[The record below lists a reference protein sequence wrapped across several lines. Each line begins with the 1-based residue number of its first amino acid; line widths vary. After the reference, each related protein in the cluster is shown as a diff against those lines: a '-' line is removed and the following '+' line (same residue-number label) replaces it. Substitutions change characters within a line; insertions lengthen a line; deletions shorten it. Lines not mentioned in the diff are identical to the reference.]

1 MFRQQERSA
10 VRTGEVMHTVIK
22 NKLERF
28 KIVRLLISI
37 YRIKAV
43 RALFPLLIIG
53 LVYLEGQHEL
63 KQIHL
68 GKIIR
73 DLKSVPVPSI
83 VQMLG
88 ISLLS
93 VAVMSTYDYLIRRHF
108 RLQIGWLRTFR
119 YAWIANTFNNMIGFA
134 GLAGAG
140 LRTLLYKRSSV
151 PASLLAPAIVF
162 LSPLMITGL
171 SLLGWGTITGLLPA
185 DRLLEAHRW
194 LGFAVWGIALYLPF
208 FVLLQR
214 SALFAKWVNRG
225 EGRTAWLTVVASVGA
240 SFLEWVFAG
249 LTFWF
254 IAGEL
259 LGSAPFLTVFSI
271 YVVAAIAGILS
282 MAPGGIGAFDLI
294 ALLGLTQLGIK
305 SDHAMA
311 VLVIYRLF
319 YYIIPWLIGLVLA
332 ALEFGLPGTKGAE
345 RSGDRVEAPLTIW
358 QRIWGW
364 PGQYTF
370 LSDLGVWAL
379 GKLVLAS
386 GLLLL
391 LSAATPELL
400 YRLKVTE
407 ELLSLPVMQI
417 SHHLSVLIGFMLI
430 LLSRGISLR
439 VRRAYVWTGL
449 LLLGGA
455 VFAFTKGF
463 DYEEALFLLVVAL
476 ILWISRSRFYRIS
489 VPLSAKSTLW
499 WLLLTSAVALSY
511 YGLASYTH
519 HGFLKHLPPGIQ
531 PEWLRQHSNV
541 AVTAAGGLICSWL
554 LLTMLVALRPQHK
567 ADTLLADKDMA
578 RLERFLSEGWG
589 NALSHMLF
597 LGDKSF
603 YWAQEGKVLFAFA
616 RVRDKLVVLGDP
628 LGPMN
633 LLNNGISEFR
643 QAADLYGLSVV
654 FYQAAPAHLPL
665 YHEQGYRFFK
675 LGEEALVPL
684 ADFSI
689 SGSRNASLRSVK
701 GRFEREGYHF
711 EITEARHSKELLQEL
726 LLLSEEWLAGRREKG
741 YSLGWFSE
749 PYLQLAP
756 LALLRGADGHLL
768 AFASIAPGYDGQKT
782 VSVDLMRHHK
792 DTPNGTMDYLFL
804 CLLEWAKARGYRSFN
819 LGSAPLSNV
828 GGRFGALREE
838 KLARLVFERG
848 GHWYGFSGLR
858 RYKEKFNPAWE
869 PRYLAYPAAVTLPLL
884 TLDLVRLVSRHPEE
898 EN

>member
-1 MFRQQERSA
+1 M
-10 VRTGEVMHTVIK
+10 
-22 NKLERF
+22 
-28 KIVRLLISI
+28 
-37 YRIKAV
+37 
-43 RALFPLLIIG
+43 
-53 LVYLEGQHEL
+53 
-63 KQIHL
+63 
-68 GKIIR
+68 
-73 DLKSVPVPSI
+73 
-83 VQMLG
+83 QMLG

-108 RLQIGWLRTFR
+108 RLEIGWLRTFR

-171 SLLGWGTITGLLPA
+171 SLLGWGGRLPEFCRRTGCWRRIAGLI
-185 DRLLEAHRW
+185 
-194 LGFAVWGIALYLPF
+194 FAIWGMALYLPF

-259 LGSAPFLTVFSI
+259 LGSTPFLTVFSI

-345 RSGDRVEAPLTIW
+345 RSGDRVDAPLTVW
-358 QRIWGW
+358 QKIWGW

-439 VRRAYVWTGL
+439 VRRAYAWTSL
-449 LLLGGA
+449 LLLSGA

-463 DYEEALFLLVVAL
+463 DYEEALFLLVVAM

-489 VPLSAKSTLW
+489 VPFSAKKYLM
-499 WLLLTSAVALSY
+499 V
-511 YGLASYTH
+511 
-519 HGFLKHLPPGIQ
+519 
-531 PEWLRQHSNV
+531 
-541 AVTAAGGLICSWL
+541 
-554 LLTMLVALRPQHK
+554 
-567 ADTLLADKDMA
+567 
-578 RLERFLSEGWG
+578 
-589 NALSHMLF
+589 
-597 LGDKSF
+597 
-603 YWAQEGKVLFAFA
+603 
-616 RVRDKLVVLGDP
+616 
-628 LGPMN
+628 
-633 LLNNGISEFR
+633 
-643 QAADLYGLSVV
+643 
-654 FYQAAPAHLPL
+654 AAPDFGCSSKLLRAGELYPSRLP
-665 YHEQGYRFFK
+665 
-675 LGEEALVPL
+675 EASP
-684 ADFSI
+684 
-689 SGSRNASLRSVK
+689 
-701 GRFEREGYHF
+701 
-711 EITEARHSKELLQEL
+711 ARHP
-726 LLLSEEWLAGRREKG
+726 AG
-741 YSLGWFSE
+741 
-749 PYLQLAP
+749 
-756 LALLRGADGHLL
+756 
-768 AFASIAPGYDGQKT
+768 
-782 VSVDLMRHHK
+782 M
-792 DTPNGTMDYLFL
+792 
-804 CLLEWAKARGYRSFN
+804 
-819 LGSAPLSNV
+819 
-828 GGRFGALREE
+828 
-838 KLARLVFERG
+838 
-848 GHWYGFSGLR
+848 
-858 RYKEKFNPAWE
+858 
-869 PRYLAYPAAVTLPLL
+869 AAAAQ
-884 TLDLVRLVSRHPEE
+884 
-898 EN
+898 